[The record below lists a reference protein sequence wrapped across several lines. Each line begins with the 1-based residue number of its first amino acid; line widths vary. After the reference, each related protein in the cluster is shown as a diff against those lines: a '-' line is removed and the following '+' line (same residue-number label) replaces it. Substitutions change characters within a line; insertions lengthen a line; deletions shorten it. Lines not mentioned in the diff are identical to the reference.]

1 MNENKELTINN
12 GYLTNLNLEN
22 NLSNELAGLDSSF
35 DRIKIPAGGSLN
47 FEIPNL
53 ENSDEST
60 FTKEFSAVILYHHP
74 LFTYYENKYNGS
86 SNPPD
91 CCSFDGV
98 IGTGNPGGK
107 CRYCKL
113 NAFQE

>member
-22 NLSNELAGLDSSF
+22 NLSNELAGLDSGF
-35 DRIKIPAGGSLN
+35 ERIKIPAGGSLN

-53 ENSDEST
+53 ENSDEPT

-74 LFTYYENKYNGS
+74 LFTMKTNIMVA
-86 SNPPD
+86 
-91 CCSFDGV
+91 V
-98 IGTGNPGGK
+98 IHQTVAV
-107 CRYCKL
+107 L
-113 NAFQE
+113 MVLSAQELREESADIAN